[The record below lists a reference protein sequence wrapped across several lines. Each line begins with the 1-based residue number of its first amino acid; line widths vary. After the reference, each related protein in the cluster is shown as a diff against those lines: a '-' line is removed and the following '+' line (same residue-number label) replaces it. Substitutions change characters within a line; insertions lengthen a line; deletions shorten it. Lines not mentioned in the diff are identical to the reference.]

1 MLNILSLALQF
12 EIRGLFRNRV
22 GMVALI
28 AYLSI
33 GALAMF
39 LGDRYVAGWRQ
50 AIDTAQAAQ
59 QESIE
64 EARTYLRTGEGPKDR
79 PWVDLSTPMW
89 QDYYAGTRVHRE
101 PGALAGIAAGSV
113 DTAPV
118 AFQVNRRSDPSA
130 GSGYRIENPELAMG
144 SVDLT
149 FVLAIL
155 SPLLIGML
163 GVSIGGRE
171 REDRID
177 RLIIVQAGSVREWL
191 LARLV
196 AVTGIA
202 AASNAILC
210 LVAGFMGGASIQELA
225 VFVALGVGY
234 AALWGGVLALVSAY
248 AQTVRGEALTVGVVW
263 MAVCIVL
270 PTVASEVSLARVQTD
285 FGVAETL
292 DARALS
298 YKAYEMNLEDI
309 TSQVYDWYPELAELP
324 AAADEKLSSTARRH
338 ATGAV
343 LVSAMAERV
352 ASRQDTA
359 RTAQRF
365 AEQAAW
371 VSPAVALTLAFE
383 RLAGV
388 GPEAASAFQAYSMKA
403 VDERVRWILR
413 TTWNKTNLDRSDFD
427 ALIDGSPA
435 PLRWEAR
442 FMGTAALALMMWFFA
457 AWVLAIVGLRRAEGR
472 IKPTSGT
479 Y

>member
-1 MLNILSLALQF
+1 MLNVLSLALQF
-12 EIRGLFRNRV
+12 EIRGLSRNRV
-22 GMVALI
+22 GTVALV

-39 LGDRYVAGWRQ
+39 LGDRYVSGWQQ
-50 AIDTAQAAQ
+50 AIDTAETAQ

-64 EARTYLRTGEGPKDR
+64 EARTYLQTGEGPKDR
-79 PWVDLSTPMW
+79 PWVDLSTPTW

-144 SVDLT
+144 SVDLS

-155 SPLLIGML
+155 SPLLIGVL

-177 RLIIVQAGSVREWL
+177 RLIIVQAGSVRQWL

-196 AVTGIA
+196 AMTGIA
-202 AASNAILC
+202 AVSNAILC

-225 VFVALGVGY
+225 VFTALGVGY

-248 AQTVRGEALTVGVVW
+248 AQTVRGEALTFGVVW
-263 MAVCIVL
+263 MALCIVL

-298 YKAYEMNLEDI
+298 YKAYEMDIEDI
-309 TSQVYDWYPELAELP
+309 TTQVYDWYPELTELP
-324 AAADEKLSSTARRH
+324 GAADRKLSPLARRH
-338 ATGAV
+338 ATSAV
-343 LVSAMAERV
+343 LVSAMADRV
-352 ASRQDTA
+352 ASRQDSA

-365 AEQAAW
+365 AEKASWA
-371 VSPAVALTLAFE
+371 SPAVALTLALE

-403 VDERVRWILR
+403 VDQRIRWILR
-413 TTWNKTNLDRSDFD
+413 TTWNKTSLDQADFD
-427 ALIDGSPA
+427 ALVDDSPPA
-435 PLRWEAR
+435 FRWEAR
-442 FMGTAALALMMWFFA
+442 FMSPVPLALIVWFMA
-457 AWVLAIVGLRRAEGR
+457 SWMLAIVGLRRVEGR
-472 IKPTSGT
+472 MKPTSVA
-479 Y
+479 